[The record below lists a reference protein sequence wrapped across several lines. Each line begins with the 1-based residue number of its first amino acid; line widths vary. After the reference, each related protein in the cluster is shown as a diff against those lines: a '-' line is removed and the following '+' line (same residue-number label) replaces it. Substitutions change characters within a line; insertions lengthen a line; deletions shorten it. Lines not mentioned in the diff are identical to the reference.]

1 MDNASFNKGEE
12 TRKLIETAGHTLL
25 YIQPY
30 SPDFN
35 PIKGKW
41 IHLESFIKTAKD
53 KFDNFY
59 DCLDYCLNT
68 MI

>member
-12 TRKLIETAGHTLL
+12 ARKLIETAGHTLL

-41 IHLESFIKTAKD
+41 IHL
-53 KFDNFY
+53 DNVDTHIPHNHYTCNQFQQ
-59 DCLDYCLNT
+59 T
-68 MI
+68 